1 VTTAAIGA
9 RPKVA
14 SCLLDGDPA
23 GPLDR
28 AARLGPGELLA
39 ALGELDC
46 ARAAPVYAALGFP
59 VVPMHTARP
68 GGSCSC
74 PDQACPDPG
83 KHPRLHGWQRLASTD
98 PATVGAWW
106 RRWPQAN
113 LALITGRRFDVL
125 DLDGEQGEEA
135 LRTLL
140 SIAPTEHPGPVART
154 GGEGWHLLYVPTG
167 LGNRV
172 GLLPGVDWRGRHGLI
187 VAPPSRHTSGTR
199 YTWVRPLTAALPEV
213 PAALLCLLAPPATAR
228 TTLPPATPA
237 SGRGGGYGPAA
248 LAGERAAVAAALP
261 GRRNQTLN
269 RAAFNLGQLVA
280 ARLLEVDQVR
290 VVLLAAALEAGN
302 PEAKAR
308 ATIESGLRGGA
319 AKPRRRRAGAAP

>member
-1 VTTAAIGA
+1 VTTAATGA
-9 RPKVA
+9 RPEVA
-14 SCLLDGDPA
+14 GCLLDGDPA
-23 GPLDR
+23 GPLDGP
-28 AARLGPGELLA
+28 ARLGPGDLLA
-39 ALGELDC
+39 ALGDLDC

-83 KHPRLHGWQRLASTD
+83 KHPRLRGWQRLAAAD
-98 PATVGAWW
+98 ATVVGKWW

-113 LALITGRRFDVL
+113 LALLTGRRFDVL

-135 LRTLL
+135 LRTVL

-154 GGEGWHLLYVPTG
+154 GGGGWHLLYAPTG

-172 GLLPGVDWRGRHGLI
+172 RFMPGMDWRGCGGLI
-187 VAPPSRHTSGTR
+187 VAPPSQHTSGTR
-199 YTWVRPLTAALPEV
+199 YTWARPLTAALPEV
-213 PAALLCLLAPPATAR
+213 PAGLLRLLVPAPAGR
-228 TTLPPATPA
+228 TTLPQATSPT
-237 SGRGGGYGPAA
+237 GRRGGYGAAA
-248 LAGERAAVAAALP
+248 LARERQAVATAP
-261 GRRNQTLN
+261 SGRRNATLN

-290 VVLLAAALEAGN
+290 LVLLAAALEAGN
-302 PEAKAR
+302 PEARAR